1 MTRHGKIGILQGS
14 ASGGRSQLQWEEW
27 AQETK
32 ESAVQFV
39 HEGGGLVLVHA
50 ANNAFRNWDAYNEM
64 IGLGWR
70 PANFGD
76 CIKWEVLKNKPYVAC
91 VDCSSGHG
99 SRHPFQVVVRKL
111 DHPIMKDVPSTWM
124 HGKDE
129 LYHNMRGPPKTCPFF
144 PPLTQIQNREEP
156 GSTSPSLL

>member
-1 MTRHGKIGILQGS
+1 MQRTMP
-14 ASGGRSQLQWEEW
+14 
-27 AQETK
+27 
-32 ESAVQFV
+32 
-39 HEGGGLVLVHA
+39 
-50 ANNAFRNWDAYNEM
+50 NWDAYNEM

-111 DHPIMKDVPSTWM
+111 DHPIMKDIPSTWM

-129 LYHNMRGPPKTCPFF
+129 LYHNMRGPAKNLSILSSAYSNPKQGGTV
-144 PPLTQIQNREEP
+144 N
-156 GSTSPSLL
+156 TSPSLMKSSTARDGLSSPPWGISGRTRLIGMVFTAWAFKRF